1 MASNPPFE
9 LEDQTDDDFFDKLV
23 DDDDDIVV
31 GDENSLKRIDGIV
44 KANDLVDEDEDESDE
59 VKAFE
64 NLSKSEVDQGNV
76 ESETKEVGIS
86 DGNVSCLQSVEARG
100 EHVYDG
106 EVTSLT
112 LPDLFSF
119 ENEKVVGDGVE
130 GSEEVTGL
138 REEESSSS
146 VNGGVKEVQWSAFTD
161 SADNDIGG
169 FGSSDDFLTNFEQE
183 AVGNLQNEA
192 GDIFGKETI
201 TNAATENAYGYT
213 GETGQIS
220 NGVDTNS
227 VEYYENQYP
236 GWKFDPYTGQWY
248 QLDSTGGSATGQES
262 LDASGGNKQ
271 TNFTSNGEGQLTVS
285 DVNSSQVFYS
295 QQNTY
300 TNIGTVSQVGTTE
313 KVSDWNHTSHSSHQ
327 NGGYQYPA
335 HMVFDPQYPG
345 WYYDTLAQEWRSLD
359 TYHSSAQSTDSTR
372 NQHSQNGLPATT
384 YSHSGYDHGINGKG
398 LQVSDSEGLNANQTY
413 ATSLGLDNNGS
424 SDGQSEF
431 GMNTGSAVSYSIG
444 QSWPSYDSNVYSNTH
459 MNQHKF
465 PDPQETIPS
474 YNKTNQ
480 SINNANW
487 AGSTGN
493 SFQPFNQSPQQ
504 NGSVQYSEE
513 LYSNQNAG
521 MVSQPLF
528 PNGHHVSYAPSETRS
543 LTGRPPHALVT
554 FGFGG
559 KLLVM
564 KETSSAGFSLHGS
577 KEAEGHSLSVHNLI
591 DVGVN
596 TGSSGTA
603 PCSSSY
609 IQSLCH
615 QSFPGPLVGGNA
627 GSKDLNRWIDG
638 KIANCETMS
647 RSDGKSE
654 ASKLLFSL
662 LKIACQHYG
671 KLRSFGGDAGLKDN
685 DLPELAVA
693 SLFASVKRKSDQ
705 FGQCS
710 AVANCLVT
718 LPSEAHIQATA
729 SEVQSLLISGR
740 KREALQRA
748 QEGQLWPFALI
759 LAREL
764 GDQFYADT
772 VKQMAVSQLVAG
784 SPMRTLCLLIAK
796 RPEEVFSNNVM
807 PAGNLPGAV
816 AMSPQ
821 HAQSAGYSMV
831 ANWEENLAVITANR
845 TENDNLVITHLGDS
859 LWKEKN
865 DVTSAHICYLIAE
878 ADFEL
883 YSESSRLCLIGAD
896 HWNFPRTYASPQA
909 IQITELFE
917 YAKVTGNSQF
927 ALLPLQPYKLIYAHM
942 LAEIGKVSDS
952 LKYCQAVSKVLK
964 AGRSPEADI
973 LKQKLSSLEDRIR
986 THQQSGYAANL
997 APAKIVGKLLNLFD
1011 STAHR
1016 VVGGLPPPAPST
1028 ALSNGPHYQSPG
1040 SKVRSSQST
1049 MGMSSLMPS
1058 ASMEPINQW
1067 AGDGGKN
1074 TLHNRSVSEPDFGRT
1089 PRPDQVDAP
1098 NEATSS
1104 SADGK
1109 NSSSSAGS
1117 TGTSR
1122 FSRFSFGA
1130 SILQKT
1136 VGLVLKPRQGR
1147 EAKLGDT
1154 NKFYY
1159 DEKLKRWVEEGAA
1172 PPAAEPALAPPP
1184 TTTAFQPEKSENH
1197 SMNAFNSALSSS
1209 GSSPEPA
1216 SSTLT
1221 GSNLG
1226 SPAFPP
1232 SSNQFSARGRMGVR
1246 SRYVD
1251 TFNKGGHASPN
1262 VFQAPSIPSS
1272 KPSDV
1277 SSTKLF
1283 IPAAAPQNQPTF
1295 DAESSTENK
1304 ISNTEVQKSAI
1315 PENDLFQTITP
1326 PPGGSLQRFPS
1337 VGDNI
1342 SRRATLGGY
1351 GSAVPQSRRT
1361 ASWSAISS
1369 DTYTSPPTSEVKA
1382 SPLSRIPSNHSS
1394 GSLHNSG
1401 GSFGGDDLHEVEL

>member
-23 DDDDDIVV
+23 DDDDAVV
-31 GDENSLKRIDGIV
+31 GESSLKAKAELG
-44 KANDLVDEDEDESDE
+44 KANDLVDGDESAE

-64 NLSKSEVDQGNV
+64 KFSKSEVDHGNV
-76 ESETKEVGIS
+76 ESETKEVGTG
-86 DGNVSCLQSVEARG
+86 DDNVSCLQSVEARE

-106 EVTSLT
+106 EVTSSLVSSNS
-112 LPDLFSF
+112 FSF
-119 ENEKVVGDGVE
+119 DNEQVVEDGVE
-130 GSEEVTGL
+130 GSEEATGL
-138 REEESSSS
+138 RRESSS
-146 VNGGVKEVQWSAFTD
+146 GVKEVQWSAFAD
-161 SADNDIGG
+161 SAHHGTGG
-169 FGSSDDFLTNFEQE
+169 FGSYDDFLTNFGQE
-183 AVGNLQNEA
+183 AVGNVQNEA
-192 GDIFGKETI
+192 GAVFGNETI
-201 TNAATENAYGYT
+201 TNATTENAYGYTGET

-248 QLDSTGGSATGQES
+248 QLDNTGGNTTGQES
-262 LDASGGNKQ
+262 LNASGEHSQ
-271 TNFTSNGEGQLTVS
+271 TNFTSSGEGQSAVS
-285 DVNSSQVFYS
+285 EVNSSQVFYS
-295 QQNTY
+295 QQNAY
-300 TNIGTVSQVGTTE
+300 TNIGTVSQVTTTE
-313 KVSDWNHTSHSSHQ
+313 NVSDWNHTSHQ

-345 WYYDTLAQEWRSLD
+345 WYYDSLAQEWRSLD
-359 TYHSSAQSTDSTR
+359 SYHSSPQSTESTYT
-372 NQHSQNGLPATT
+372 QHSQDGLQATT
-384 YSHSGYDHGINGKG
+384 YSHGGNDQGVNGKG

-413 ATSLGLDNNGS
+413 ATSLGFENMQGS
-424 SDGQSEF
+424 NDGQSEF
-431 GMNTGSAVSYSIG
+431 GMNNGSAVSYSMG
-444 QSWPSYDSNVYSNTH
+444 QSWPSYDANVNSNTRIK
-459 MNQHKF
+459 QHNF
-465 PDPQETIPS
+465 LDSQETIPS
-474 YNKTNQ
+474 FDITNQ
-480 SINNANW
+480 NINRDKS

-493 SFQPFNQSPQQ
+493 AFQSFNQAPQK
-504 NGSVQYSEE
+504 NGPVQYSAEF
-513 LYSNQNAG
+513 YGSQNAG

-564 KETSSAGFSLHGS
+564 KETSSAGFSLHGN
-577 KEAEGHSLSVHNLI
+577 KEAAGHSLSVHNLMEV
-591 DVGVN
+591 VGVN
-596 TGSSGTA
+596 TGSSSA
-603 PCSSSY
+603 SPCSSSY

-627 GSKDLNRWIDG
+627 GSKDLNRWIDER
-638 KIANCETMS
+638 IANCDTMS
-647 RSDGKSE
+647 RSDGKGE
-654 ASKLLFSL
+654 ASKLLLSL

-671 KLRSFGGDAGLKDN
+671 KLRSYGADAGLKDN
-685 DLPELAVA
+685 DLPESAVA
-693 SLFASVKRKSDQ
+693 SLFASAKRNSDQ
-705 FGQCS
+705 FGQRS
-710 AVANCLVT
+710 VIANNLMT
-718 LPSEAHIQATA
+718 LPSDAHVQATA
-729 SEVQSLLISGR
+729 SEVQNLLISGR

-748 QEGQLWPFALI
+748 QEGQLWAFALI

-772 VKQMAVSQLVAG
+772 VKQMALSQLVAG
-784 SPMRTLCLLIAK
+784 SPLRTLCLLIAK
-796 RPEEVFSNNVM
+796 KPEEVFSNNVM
-807 PAGNLPGAV
+807 PAGHFSGAV

-821 HAQSAGYSMV
+821 HAQSAGYSMLD
-831 ANWEENLAVITANR
+831 NWEENLAVITANR

-878 ADFEL
+878 ADFES
-883 YSESSRLCLIGAD
+883 YSDTSRLCLIGAD

-909 IQITELFE
+909 IQRTELFE

-927 ALLPLQPYKLIYAHM
+927 ALLPLQPYKLVYAHM
-942 LAEIGKVSDS
+942 LAEIGRVSDS
-952 LKYCQAVSKVLK
+952 LKYCHAVSKVLK

-973 LKQKLSSLEDRIR
+973 LKQLLSSLEDRIR

-997 APAKIVGKLLNLFD
+997 APGKIVGRLLNLFD

-1028 ALSNGPHYQSPG
+1028 ALNNGHHYQSSG

-1067 AGDGGKN
+1067 AGDESKK
-1074 TLHNRSVSEPDFGRT
+1074 TLHNRSVSEPNFGRT
-1089 PRPDQVDAP
+1089 PRPDQVDAS

-1104 SADGK
+1104 SADSK
-1109 NSSSSAGS
+1109 SSSSAAGS

-1122 FSRFSFGA
+1122 FGRFSFGA

-1147 EAKLGDT
+1147 QAKLGDT

-1159 DEKLKRWVEEGAA
+1159 DEKLKRWVEEGVE

-1184 TTTAFQPEKSENH
+1184 TATAFQPEKSENH
-1197 SMNAFNSALSSS
+1197 SMNAFNNAISS
-1209 GSSPEPA
+1209 GGGSPEPA

-1221 GSNLG
+1221 GSSLG
-1226 SPAFPP
+1226 APTFPP

-1251 TFNKGGHASPN
+1251 TFNKGGQASTN

-1272 KPSDV
+1272 KPSGV
-1277 SSTKLF
+1277 SSAKFF
-1283 IPAAAPQNQPTF
+1283 IPAAAAPNQSTF
-1295 DAESSTENK
+1295 EAESRTGNDISGTE
-1304 ISNTEVQKSAI
+1304 EQKSAI
-1315 PENDLFQTITP
+1315 PENNLFQTATP
-1326 PPGGSLQRFPS
+1326 SPGGTLQRFPS
-1337 VGDNI
+1337 VDDNI
-1342 SRRATLGGY
+1342 SRRAMRGGN

-1361 ASWSAISS
+1361 ASWSAIPSG
-1369 DTYTSPPTSEVKA
+1369 TYTSPPTSEVKA
-1382 SPLSRIPSNHSS
+1382 SPLSFIPSNHSS
-1394 GSLHNSG
+1394 SSLHNSG